1 MLIRG
6 KFRVL
11 LVNQV
16 PQTARVFKE
25 AARTVGAEL
34 TMVESPEEGGRSV
47 REDRFEA
54 IFIDPSIANFS
65 RQGFTRL
72 IRESAFNSQTPIVL
86 LLTPYREKFDK
97 NDESAGISVIV
108 KPSNPDD
115 LLPYLQEIKRNLMAD
130 RRKNRRLAY
139 RTSVNCVYGM
149 QRLKATSVNLSVLGV
164 LLEMS
169 LILKYGDN
177 MELHFQLAKDEPIFR
192 GFAHVV
198 RLEGPGM
205 VGLTFVKLGA
215 AERERLR
222 RFIDAHLPALR

>member
-1 MLIRG
+1 M
-6 KFRVL
+6 

-16 PQTARVFKE
+16 PQTARVFRE
-25 AARTVGAEL
+25 AARSLGAEL
-34 TMVESPEEGGRSV
+34 TVMETPEEGGRSV

-54 IFIDPSIANFS
+54 IFIDPSLANFS

-97 NDESAGISVIV
+97 SDESAGVSVMV
-108 KPSNPDD
+108 KPSRPDD
-115 LLPYLQEIKRNLMAD
+115 LSPYLKEIKQKLIAD

-149 QRLKATSVNLSVLGV
+149 QRLKATSVNVSVMGI
-164 LLEMS
+164 LLELS
-169 LILKYGDN
+169 WGFKYGDN

-192 GFAHVV
+192 GLARVV
-198 RLEGPGM
+198 RLEVPGL
-205 VGLTFVKLGA
+205 VGLTFEKLSPM
-215 AERERLR
+215 ERERLR